1 MGSGQEANELVW
13 LDATPRGFC
22 AADYHYWNFDGGDLC
37 SPICASAD
45 FEPAF
50 LKSSRLFCLCESLEQ
65 PKCIYLIRIYDWLY
79 FRKIPHKAL
88 NQGGKLRR

>member
-1 MGSGQEANELVW
+1 MGCGQKENELVW

-22 AADYHYWNFDGGDLC
+22 AFDYHYWNFDGGDLC

-50 LKSSRLFCLCESLEQ
+50 LKVLVCFVYVNLWNSRNAYTLLGLTTGYNF
-65 PKCIYLIRIYDWLY
+65 
-79 FRKIPHKAL
+79 
-88 NQGGKLRR
+88 GKYSIKL